1 MMSKD
6 DRKTNLDNY
15 LKERKTNIKNTD
27 AVFDFIETE
36 IEVNKNAQNEELI
49 GILEDM
55 EIEI

>member
-1 MMSKD
+1 MNFWISEMMSKD

-36 IEVNKNAQNEELI
+36 IEVNRNA
-49 GILEDM
+49 
-55 EIEI
+55 